1 MLKKYNSYS
10 DVEEKY
16 KWDIED
22 ILGNKTYQQLEDEY
36 FDLYSKIIEIKDSK
50 YNSLDQY
57 VEYIELSKKFLIL
70 GNRISNYLDNKLNI
84 NIVDPTINKT
94 ISLFETKSQ
103 EYAKKLGSEANR
115 IFQHK
120 DKIKTWINDDR
131 LIEVKKDLEAT
142 LQELDHK
149 LSDDVENYLNDTA
162 SGSPVPED
170 IFSIISDSE
179 VDFGNVL
186 IKNKKIKI
194 TEGNRIALLKNKDE
208 QVRKDVYFNYLN
220 GYLKNKQS
228 LARLLYQHIKEI
240 SVNALYRKYNSSL
253 ESILLQDHVDKKL
266 LSIIYDAVQKHMYI
280 FKKYNN
286 AKKQFFKAKF
296 NKKLEKWDYFLDLV
310 NVKSSYTIEEAQK
323 ILLDVISI
331 MPYEYP
337 EVVKKAIDER
347 WVDYVNV
354 PSKRS
359 GAYSIGGAAGMK
371 KIYIL
376 MNFDGTLESVNT
388 LCHEM
393 GHSMHS
399 YFSNKCQSPLRSSYP
414 IFLAEIASIF
424 NELLLNDYL
433 ISKSKNIQQQFYLL
447 DSSINDFIGT
457 VLRQTMW
464 SNFEF
469 DLYNAIDENKP
480 LNTYEEIE
488 KLYVE
493 NEKKYSSTTSK
504 SIKLGDPRNVYSVMV
519 PHFYYYFYV
528 YKYALGYI
536 VANVFFQKYKQEGQ
550 EALKNY
556 INKFLSA
563 GDIDWPANI
572 LKDAG
577 VDIYNEDI
585 YNLAFEVLNQK
596 VDKYIKLGKKIFKN
610 NNC

>member
-57 VEYIELSKKFLIL
+57 VEYIEFSKKFLIL

-266 LSIIYDAVQKHMYI
+266 LNIIYDAVQKHMYI

-347 WVDYVNV
+347 WIDYINV

-493 NEKKYSSTTSK
+493 NEKKYSTTSK

-610 NNC
+610 NSC

>member
-131 LIEVKKDLEAT
+131 LIDVKKDLEAT

-337 EVVKKAIDER
+337 KIVKKAINER
-347 WVDYVNV
+347 WIDYVNV

-493 NEKKYSSTTSK
+493 NEKKYSTTSK

>member
-70 GNRISNYLDNKLNI
+70 GNKISNYLDNKLNI

-120 DKIKTWINDDR
+120 DKIKTWINDNR

-266 LSIIYDAVQKHMYI
+266 LNIIYDAVQKHMYI

-347 WVDYVNV
+347 WIDYINV

-493 NEKKYSSTTSK
+493 NEKKYSTTSK

-556 INKFLSA
+556 INKFLSS

>member
-131 LIEVKKDLEAT
+131 LIDVKKDLEAT

-266 LSIIYDAVQKHMYI
+266 LNIIYDAVQKHMYI

-347 WVDYVNV
+347 WIDYINV

-447 DSSINDFIGT
+447 DLSINDFIGT

-493 NEKKYSSTTSK
+493 NEKKYSTTSK

-536 VANVFFQKYKQEGQ
+536 VANVFLQKYKQEGQ

-585 YNLAFEVLNQK
+585 YNLARHWRA
-596 VDKYIKLGKKIFKN
+596 
-610 NNC
+610 

>member
-131 LIEVKKDLEAT
+131 LIDVKKDLEAT

-149 LSDDVENYLNDTA
+149 LSDDVENYLNDTT

-266 LSIIYDAVQKHMYI
+266 LNIIYDAVQKHMYI

-493 NEKKYSSTTSK
+493 NEKKYSTTSK

>member
-120 DKIKTWINDDR
+120 DKIKTWINDNR

-266 LSIIYDAVQKHMYI
+266 LNIIYDAVQKHMYI

-493 NEKKYSSTTSK
+493 NEKKYSTTSK

-563 GDIDWPANI
+563 GDIDWPTNI

>member
-131 LIEVKKDLEAT
+131 LIDVKKDLEAT

-266 LSIIYDAVQKHMYI
+266 LNIIYDAVQKHMYI

-286 AKKQFFKAKF
+286 AKKHFFKAKF

-337 EVVKKAIDER
+337 EIVKKAIDER
-347 WVDYVNV
+347 WIDYINV

-493 NEKKYSSTTSK
+493 NEKKYSTTSK
-504 SIKLGDPRNVYSVMV
+504 SIKVGDPRNVYSVMV

>member
-84 NIVDPTINKT
+84 NIVDPTINKI

-120 DKIKTWINDDR
+120 DKIKTWINDNR

-194 TEGNRIALLKNKDE
+194 AEGNRIALLKNKDE

-266 LSIIYDAVQKHMYI
+266 LNIIYDAVQKHMYI

-347 WVDYVNV
+347 WIDYINV

-493 NEKKYSSTTSK
+493 NEKKYSTTSK

>member
-84 NIVDPTINKT
+84 NIVDPTINKI

-120 DKIKTWINDDR
+120 DKIKTWINDNR

-347 WVDYVNV
+347 WVDYINV

-447 DSSINDFIGT
+447 DLSINDFIGT

-493 NEKKYSSTTSK
+493 NEKKYSTTSK

-536 VANVFFQKYKQEGQ
+536 VANVFLQKYKQEGQ

>member
-131 LIEVKKDLEAT
+131 LIDVKKDLEAT

-208 QVRKDVYFNYLN
+208 QVRKNVYFNYLN

-266 LSIIYDAVQKHMYI
+266 LNIIYDAVQKHMYI

-347 WVDYVNV
+347 WVDYINV

-493 NEKKYSSTTSK
+493 NEKKYSTTSK

>member
-208 QVRKDVYFNYLN
+208 QVRKNVYFNYLN

-266 LSIIYDAVQKHMYI
+266 LNIIYDAVQKHMYI

-493 NEKKYSSTTSK
+493 NEKKYSTTSK

>member
-120 DKIKTWINDDR
+120 DKIKTWINDNR

-253 ESILLQDHVDKKL
+253 ESILLQDHADKKL
-266 LSIIYDAVQKHMYI
+266 LNIIYDAVQKHMYI

-457 VLRQTMW
+457 VLHQTMW

-493 NEKKYSSTTSK
+493 NEKKYSTTSK

-536 VANVFFQKYKQEGQ
+536 VANVFFQKFKQEGQ

>member
-36 FDLYSKIIEIKDSK
+36 FDLYSKIIEVKDSK

-70 GNRISNYLDNKLNI
+70 GNKISNYLDNKLNI

-131 LIEVKKDLEAT
+131 LIDVKKDLEAT

-266 LSIIYDAVQKHMYI
+266 LNIIYDAVQKHMYI

-347 WVDYVNV
+347 WIDYINV

-359 GAYSIGGAAGMK
+359 GAYSIGGAAGME

-493 NEKKYSSTTSK
+493 NEKKYSTTSK

-536 VANVFFQKYKQEGQ
+536 VANVFFQKYKQEGR

>member
-131 LIEVKKDLEAT
+131 LIDVKKDLEAT

-208 QVRKDVYFNYLN
+208 QVRKNVYFNYLN

-337 EVVKKAIDER
+337 KVVKKAIDER
-347 WVDYVNV
+347 WVDYINV

-493 NEKKYSSTTSK
+493 NEKKYSTTSK

>member
-84 NIVDPTINKT
+84 NIVDPTINKI

-120 DKIKTWINDDR
+120 DKIKTWINDGR

-149 LSDDVENYLNDTA
+149 LSNDVENYLNDTA

-266 LSIIYDAVQKHMYI
+266 LNIIYDAVQKHMYI

-347 WVDYVNV
+347 WVDYINV

-493 NEKKYSSTTSK
+493 NEKKYSTTSK

>member
-70 GNRISNYLDNKLNI
+70 GNKISNYLDNKLNI

-120 DKIKTWINDDR
+120 DKIKTWINDNR

-266 LSIIYDAVQKHMYI
+266 LNIIYDAVQKHMYI

-347 WVDYVNV
+347 WIDYINV

-493 NEKKYSSTTSK
+493 NEKKYSTTSK

-563 GDIDWPANI
+563 GDIDWPTNI

>member
-120 DKIKTWINDDR
+120 DKIKTWINDNR
-131 LIEVKKDLEAT
+131 LIDVKKDLEAT

-266 LSIIYDAVQKHMYI
+266 LNIIYDAVQKHMYI

-347 WVDYVNV
+347 WIDYINV

-493 NEKKYSSTTSK
+493 NEKKYSTTSK
-504 SIKLGDPRNVYSVMV
+504 SIKVGDPRNVYSVMV

>member
-120 DKIKTWINDDR
+120 DKIKTWINDNR

-208 QVRKDVYFNYLN
+208 QVRKNVYFNYLN

-266 LSIIYDAVQKHMYI
+266 LNIIYDAVQKHMYI

-469 DLYNAIDENKP
+469 DLYNAIDENNP

-493 NEKKYSSTTSK
+493 NEKKYSTTSK

-585 YNLAFEVLNQK
+585 YNLAFEVLNRK

>member
-120 DKIKTWINDDR
+120 DKIKTWINDNR

-253 ESILLQDHVDKKL
+253 ESILLQDHADKKL
-266 LSIIYDAVQKHMYI
+266 LNIIYDAVQKHMYI

-493 NEKKYSSTTSK
+493 NEKKYSTTSK

>member
-36 FDLYSKIIEIKDSK
+36 FDLYSKIIEVKDSK

-70 GNRISNYLDNKLNI
+70 GNKISNYLDNKLNI

-131 LIEVKKDLEAT
+131 LIDVKKDLEAT

-266 LSIIYDAVQKHMYI
+266 LNIIYDAVQKHMYI

-493 NEKKYSSTTSK
+493 NEKKYSTTSK

>member
-36 FDLYSKIIEIKDSK
+36 FDLYSKIIKIKDSK

-131 LIEVKKDLEAT
+131 LIDVKKDLEAT

-266 LSIIYDAVQKHMYI
+266 LNIIYDAVQKHMYI

-493 NEKKYSSTTSK
+493 NEKKYSTTSK

>member
-186 IKNKKIKI
+186 VKNKKIKI

-266 LSIIYDAVQKHMYI
+266 LNIIYDAVQKHMYI

-347 WVDYVNV
+347 WVDYINV

-493 NEKKYSSTTSK
+493 NEKKYSTTSK

>member
-120 DKIKTWINDDR
+120 DKIKTWINDNR
-131 LIEVKKDLEAT
+131 LIDVKKDLEAT

-149 LSDDVENYLNDTA
+149 LSDDVENYLNDTT

-266 LSIIYDAVQKHMYI
+266 LNIIYDAVQKHMYI

-286 AKKQFFKAKF
+286 AKKRFFKAKF

-323 ILLDVISI
+323 ILLDVILI

-347 WVDYVNV
+347 WVDYINV

-493 NEKKYSSTTSK
+493 NEKKYSTTSK

>member
-131 LIEVKKDLEAT
+131 LIDVKKDLEAT

-208 QVRKDVYFNYLN
+208 QIRKDVYFNYLN

-266 LSIIYDAVQKHMYI
+266 LNIIYDAVQKHMYI

-347 WVDYVNV
+347 WVDYINV

-359 GAYSIGGAAGMK
+359 GAYSIGGAAGME

-493 NEKKYSSTTSK
+493 NEKKYSTTSK

>member
-16 KWDIED
+16 QWDIED

-131 LIEVKKDLEAT
+131 LIDVKKDLEAT

-208 QVRKDVYFNYLN
+208 QIRKDVYFNYLN

-266 LSIIYDAVQKHMYI
+266 LNIIYDAVQKHMYI

-347 WVDYVNV
+347 WVDYINV

-493 NEKKYSSTTSK
+493 NEKKYSTTSK

>member
-120 DKIKTWINDDR
+120 DKIKTWINDKR

-208 QVRKDVYFNYLN
+208 QVRKNVYFNYLN

-266 LSIIYDAVQKHMYI
+266 LNIIYDAVQKHMYI

-347 WVDYVNV
+347 WVDYINV

-447 DSSINDFIGT
+447 DLSINDFIGT

-493 NEKKYSSTTSK
+493 NEKKYSTTSK

>member
-70 GNRISNYLDNKLNI
+70 GNKISNYLDNKLNI

-120 DKIKTWINDDR
+120 DKIKTWINDNR

-266 LSIIYDAVQKHMYI
+266 LNIIYDAVQKHMYI

-347 WVDYVNV
+347 WIDYINV

-493 NEKKYSSTTSK
+493 NEKKYSTTSK

>member
-120 DKIKTWINDDR
+120 DKIKTWINDNR
-131 LIEVKKDLEAT
+131 LIDVKKDLEAT

-149 LSDDVENYLNDTA
+149 LSDDVENYLNDTT

-266 LSIIYDAVQKHMYI
+266 LNIIYDAVQKHMYI

-286 AKKQFFKAKF
+286 AKKRFFKAKF

-347 WVDYVNV
+347 WVDYINV

-493 NEKKYSSTTSK
+493 NEKKYSTTSK

>member
-50 YNSLDQY
+50 YNSLGQY

-347 WVDYVNV
+347 WVDYINV

-493 NEKKYSSTTSK
+493 NEKKYSTTSK

>member
-120 DKIKTWINDDR
+120 DKIKTWINDKR

-266 LSIIYDAVQKHMYI
+266 LNIIYDAVQKHMYI

-347 WVDYVNV
+347 WVDYINV

-493 NEKKYSSTTSK
+493 NEKKYSTTSK
-504 SIKLGDPRNVYSVMV
+504 SIKVGDPRNVYSVMV

>member
-266 LSIIYDAVQKHMYI
+266 LNIIYDAVQKHMYI

-347 WVDYVNV
+347 WIDYINV

-464 SNFEF
+464 SNFKF

-493 NEKKYSSTTSK
+493 NEKKYSTTSK

>member
-131 LIEVKKDLEAT
+131 LIDVKKDLEAT

-266 LSIIYDAVQKHMYI
+266 LNIIYDAVQKHMYI

-399 YFSNKCQSPLRSSYP
+399 YFSNKCQSSLRSSYP

-493 NEKKYSSTTSK
+493 NEKKYSTTSK